1 MGVQEDVVYRTAGC
15 GSRQSLLVLLIH
27 CFVTK
32 YLKKQ
37 TSLLGIYFLT
47 SRMVQTGGFRSV
59 VRESA
64 ASASP
69 GNC

>member
-15 GSRQSLLVLLIH
+15 GSRQSLLVLIIH

-37 TSLLGIYFLT
+37 TSFLGIYFLT
-47 SRMVQTGGFRSV
+47 SQMVQTFVSV